1 MNTYQIFDISLDR
14 INARAEQYHM
24 NVKSKK
30 ALTFLV
36 YFCLKNPLDSIIYTS
51 QSPCVNRRLEV
62 KQYNWF
68 VDWNAGKVCVSP

>member
-1 MNTYQIFDISLDR
+1 MNTCQIFDISLDR

-24 NVKSKK
+24 NVKSNK

-51 QSPCVNRRLEV
+51 
-62 KQYNWF
+62 
-68 VDWNAGKVCVSP
+68 